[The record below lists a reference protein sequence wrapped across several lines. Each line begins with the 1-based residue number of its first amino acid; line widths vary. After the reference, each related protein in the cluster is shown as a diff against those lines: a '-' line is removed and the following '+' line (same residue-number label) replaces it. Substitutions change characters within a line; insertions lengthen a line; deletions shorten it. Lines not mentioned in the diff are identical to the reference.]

1 MNAPDSGSAAAAPA
15 QKLPRHLI
23 VFIGAL
29 IALGALSL
37 DAYLPAMPA
46 MAESFGVGIVAMN
59 NTISLYLVGYGLGQF
74 FGGSFSDQIGRKR
87 IGLIGL
93 TVFAA
98 ASIAIGLSTSVEQ
111 VQWLRLVQAVG
122 GGFSTV
128 ICMAIVRDVY
138 PIEELG
144 RRMAMV
150 MLTML
155 ASPVIAPSL
164 GAALLR
170 FGWPSIFFFKAAY
183 AGVLGAYYY
192 MAVPETRGGHWR
204 QLSLLRTLRQCA
216 HVLKHKGDDG
226 RRPIVYAIAMAFG
239 ASCFM
244 TFLTNASFAYIQYFG
259 VSETAFP
266 FYFGVGVIGMIAT
279 QIYNM
284 RHLTPSKAPRQFRW
298 GLAVELGAAL
308 FLAITVALGVHS
320 IWVVVISVAVI
331 VGSFGLAGPAGSS
344 QYIQHFG
351 AFAGSA
357 SSLYTTLMF
366 SMASVFG
373 AVSGLFFDGT
383 LRPMAFTMFA
393 ASVAANAFA
402 LLTGADI
409 GAGAAKRERR
419 ALDAQSAPGT
429 ARPEE
434 RPVP

>member
-1 MNAPDSGSAAAAPA
+1 MTPPDPGSAPAVPA

-46 MAESFGVGIVAMN
+46 MAQSFGVGIVAMN

-93 TVFAA
+93 CIFAG
-98 ASIAIGLSTSVEQ
+98 ASIAIGFSTSVEQ
-111 VQWLRLVQAVG
+111 VQWLRLVQAIG

-138 PIEELG
+138 PVEELG
-144 RRMAMV
+144 KRMAMV
-150 MLTML
+150 LLTML

-183 AGVLGAYYY
+183 AGALGTYYFV
-192 MAVPETRGGHWR
+192 AVPETRPGRWS
-204 QLSLLRTLRQCA
+204 QLSVVSTLKQCA
-216 HVLKHKGDDG
+216 HVLKHKDEGG
-226 RRPIVYAIAMAFG
+226 RRPIVYAISMAFG

-244 TFLTNASFAYIQYFG
+244 TFLTNASFTYIQYFG

-266 FYFGVGVIGMIAT
+266 FYFGIGVIGMIAT
-279 QIYNM
+279 QLYNM
-284 RHLTPSKAPRQFRW
+284 RYLTQEKAPGQFRL
-298 GLAVELGAAL
+298 GLAVQLGAAL
-308 FLAITVALGVHS
+308 FLALTVALGVHS
-320 IWVVVISVAVI
+320 IWIVVVSVAVI

-344 QYIQHFG
+344 QYIRHFG
-351 AFAGSA
+351 ALAGSA

-383 LRPMAFTMFA
+383 LWPMAFTMFV
-393 ASVAANAFA
+393 ASVAANASG
-402 LLTGADI
+402 LLTGSRSRTR
-409 GAGAAKRERR
+409 AAKEGTSALR
-419 ALDAQSAPGT
+419 AKS
-429 ARPEE
+429 R
-434 RPVP
+434 